1 MKHWIINDFDN
12 QYLNSFL
19 QRLNRLGVN
28 CSSIISR
35 EMNEEIMEPLLLF
48 VLNKNRFPQL
58 QCLRFV
64 VCKNISSVWNNI
76 NQWIDF
82 ILAHIT
88 EHQLTCVR
96 FDFDTKQQE
105 KITELQTSDEVIT
118 VTQLPYIVYVHRFM
132 WEDNVTLWM
141 EQRQK

>member
-1 MKHWIINDFDN
+1 M
-12 QYLNSFL
+12 
-19 QRLNRLGVN
+19 QRLNRLVVH

-58 QCLRFV
+58 RCLRFI
-64 VCKNISSVWNNI
+64 VCKNILSVWNNI

-96 FDFDTKQQE
+96 FDFDPKQQE
-105 KITELQTSDEVIT
+105 KITELQTSNEVIT
-118 VTQLPYIVYVHRFM
+118 VTELPYIVDVHRFM
-132 WEDNVTLWM
+132 LEDNVTLWM
-141 EQRQK
+141 ERRQQ